1 MGFKQ
6 FLLFVIFASSC
17 RATLIAELKEALQM
31 IKTHGPVVWNS
42 VKPLIDIMKN
52 MSSASVEDQQELSD
66 IIRNDAF
73 ICTQY
78 EMEDNSNSAD
88 FDYSNCTMRMN
99 PSGDDIRT
107 LLTHGLEF
115 SCDKDDSMKS
125 CLDNFD
131 SKKYTIVLLLGK
143 SNAGK
148 SLIAS
153 RLCGNEVPYGRNN
166 RTEGA
171 CFVTG
176 SGREN
181 YLDKQVVV
189 IDFEGIY
196 QRQSDDGNK
205 DRATDSAYM
214 DFLMR
219 LASVTIL
226 VTDNLNRQDNTL
238 YLDLLRR
245 SRELGNA
252 DFMVIHNNQGDEKP
266 EDLLLS
272 VKDSIESY
280 NHAKKVDGVHGNT
293 YYWVYHEDD
302 VTVQHLVLG
311 RHGSYAGK
319 DNTLTWK
326 YLVQKLNQL
335 PPRDSVFK
343 EDKIAKHLEF
353 ILKRYFAYNTN
364 PCGEDFFDIKNIQWE
379 MTGVYKKMTT
389 LYDVMKGYLSMA
401 VELVMGASKSDYITM
416 ESDPS
421 SGSMRFSVKS
431 TTSLTLRDVD
441 EMGRPAGYDPLV
453 NYAVNGNEFIIEI
466 DIPGMNPIVSESG
479 PKTDQLVKNLK
490 EGNVM
495 IYVKETD
502 IWLRG
507 TRLPNTL
514 LGGCGLEKA
523 KSKYGYKVSN
533 IALPTNLNIK
543 NYKKFTHDKKHGTI
557 ILIFELEEPEDEDLW

>member
-1 MGFKQ
+1 
-6 FLLFVIFASSC
+6 
-17 RATLIAELKEALQM
+17 
-31 IKTHGPVVWNS
+31 
-42 VKPLIDIMKN
+42 
-52 MSSASVEDQQELSD
+52 
-66 IIRNDAF
+66 
-73 ICTQY
+73 
-78 EMEDNSNSAD
+78 
-88 FDYSNCTMRMN
+88 
-99 PSGDDIRT
+99 
-107 LLTHGLEF
+107 LEF
-115 SCDKDDSMKS
+115 TCDKDDSMTS
-125 CLDNFD
+125 CLDNFR
-131 SKKYTIVLLLGK
+131 SEKYTIVLLLGK

-171 CFVTG
+171 CFVIG
-176 SGREN
+176 SNREN
-181 YLDKQVVV
+181 FLDKQVVV

-238 YLDLLRR
+238 YLDLLKR

-252 DFMVIHNNQGDEKP
+252 KFMVIHNNQGDEKP

-319 DNTLTWK
+319 DNILTWK
-326 YLVQKLNQL
+326 YLVHKLNQL
-335 PPRDSVFK
+335 PPRESVFK
-343 EDKIAKHLEF
+343 KEKLEKHLEF
-353 ILKRYFAYNTN
+353 ILKRYFAYNTD
-364 PCGEDFFDIKNIQWE
+364 PCGEDFFDMKNMDWE
-379 MTGVYKKMTT
+379 MTGVHKKSTT
-389 LYDVMKGYLSMA
+389 VYDAVTGFFSMF
-401 VELVMGASKSDYITM
+401 VELVMGRSKNEYITM
-416 ESDPS
+416 NSDPS

-453 NYAVNGNEFIIEI
+453 NYDVNGNEFIIEI
-466 DIPGMNPIVSESG
+466 DIPGMNPIVSKSS
-479 PKTDQLVKNLK
+479 PKKEQFVKNLK

-523 KSKYGYKVSN
+523 RGKYGYKVSN

-543 NYKKFTHDKKHGTI
+543 NFKEFTHDKKHGTI
-557 ILIFELEEPEDEDLW
+557 VLIFELEEEEEEDPW